1 MLICKN
7 GGSGSIR
14 SRLNIKI
21 SKVAAST
28 TGHEDFTSWLLAII
42 DEQHAAT
49 RLSCLRGAKHA
60 RCASAYNNGIKP
72 FHVAFLSQ
80 IRAGIVKFPQWSH
93 QREKRL
99 KMVFI

>member
-1 MLICKN
+1 MGVLAQ
-7 GGSGSIR
+7 IR

-21 SKVAAST
+21 SKVAAAT
-28 TGHEDFTSWLLAII
+28 AGHEDFTSWLLAII